1 MSDFMKD
8 VVFTPLQV
16 FGLGFVIS
24 MVMAVFMKVLMDII
38 KFLNKSSK
46 GTQE

>member
-1 MSDFMKD
+1 MTDAILI
-8 VVFTPLQV
+8 PLQV

-24 MVMAVFMKVLMDII
+24 MCIAVFVKVLLEAI
-38 KFLNKSSK
+38 KHFTRNSA